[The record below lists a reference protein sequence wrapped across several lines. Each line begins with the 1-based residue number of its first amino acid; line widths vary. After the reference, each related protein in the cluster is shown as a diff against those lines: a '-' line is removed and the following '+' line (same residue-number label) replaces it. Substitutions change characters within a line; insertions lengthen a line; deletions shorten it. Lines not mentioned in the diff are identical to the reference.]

1 MIMMKSGIKEEMK
14 DPKQRDMVSSLE
26 RGLRVLTAFDHD
38 SVEMTP
44 SDVSKKTDL
53 PRAATRRILLTLC
66 KLGYAVSDGKYFRL
80 TPKVLDLSH
89 NYVGNDR
96 IRDLIEPV
104 MRDVADRLKD
114 SCTLNIMDGGDMV
127 SIFSCNANA
136 IGAISMN
143 VGLRIPLYVS
153 TPGRMMLAMLSKKE
167 VDDYLAKADL
177 APFTPNT
184 VTSKPQLRKELAVSR
199 DQGYAIGR
207 EEWEMGLYAI
217 SVPVQNDAQEIIACL
232 TAVGNAARIPTEEDV
247 AMRVEV
253 LQEAAHQIG
262 IMLPQFQGF
271 ADVLRASAGI

>member
-1 MIMMKSGIKEEMK
+1 MMRSGIREEMK

-44 SDVSKKTDL
+44 SDVAKKTDL

-89 NYVGNDR
+89 NYVGNER

-104 MRDVADRLKD
+104 MREVADRLKD

-127 SIFSCNANA
+127 SIFCCNANA
-136 IGAISMN
+136 IGAINMN

-167 VDDYLAKADL
+167 VDEYLARTEL
-177 APFTPNT
+177 TPFTPHT
-184 VTSKPQLRKELAVSR
+184 VTNKTQLRKEIAISR
-199 DQGYAIGR
+199 ESGYAIGR
-207 EEWEMGLYAI
+207 EEWELGLYVI
-217 SVPVQNDAQEIIACL
+217 SVPVVSASQQVVACL
-232 TAVGNAARIPTEEDV
+232 TVVGNAARIPTEEDV
-247 AMRVEV
+247 LSRVEV
-253 LQEAAHQIG
+253 LNDAAHRIG